1 MVCIL
6 LLAMVCPAFCLPQI
20 DPHSCCHHC
29 GSAMHAAVQSPVVVL
44 PVTLAPSQAVESAL
58 DPSVSYVTLTLAQ
71 SKVAPA
77 PPKALTVLR
86 I

>member
-1 MVCIL
+1 
-6 LLAMVCPAFCLPQI
+6 
-20 DPHSCCHHC
+20 
-29 GSAMHAAVQSPVVVL
+29 MHAAVQSPVVVL